1 MHNNLGALG
10 TWHCSRSKKMD
21 PLRLRPRRPPQHIR
35 PTTHPPPKAPVAHQ
49 NAHQQRTPN
58 TTRAVCTSL
67 THMSTAAPV
76 LTTTPTDND
85 GVCGVAKRARNLAL
99 LAIQEKTDPL
109 RLRPRRPPQHIHQK
123 RLWHIKVHIRSAHL
137 DRTPKRTPN
146 RTSNR
151 TSQPHMTALKAAH
164 QRKQPI

>member
-21 PLRLRPRRPPQHIR
+21 PLRLRPKRPPQHIR
-35 PTTHPPPKAPVAHQ
+35 PTAHPPPKAPVAHQ

-58 TTRAVCTSL
+58 TTRAVCTLL

-99 LAIQEKTDPL
+99 LAIQEKRIRFDFDPDGH
-109 RLRPRRPPQHIHQK
+109 RNTSTK
-123 RLWHIKVHIRSAHL
+123 SACG
-137 DRTPKRTPN
+137 
-146 RTSNR
+146 TSTC
-151 TSQPHMTALKAAH
+151 TSEANTSAAH
-164 QRKQPI
+164 QSAHQIAHQTAHLNRT